1 MSSSTSIP
9 ADSFDDA
16 EEALT
21 EALSQEEVAAVA
33 RQQAFW
39 QRVLVS
45 RNAALTAVGVILF
58 IFFALAAPATFLT
71 TNNLFNMI
79 RNVSLVGIVAV
90 GMTYVMAAGEIDLS
104 VGSVFGFLIVTL
116 GVLVVKYGVNIW
128 LAALFV
134 IFLGAIV
141 GVINGLLRTKI
152 GIPSFIV
159 TLAGLTAYR
168 SAALVVSNQ
177 QPWNGDGVGLFY
189 EITGGNIF
197 GTMPWL
203 IVWMLVV
210 MLIGGLFLS
219 QTKFGYHVYA
229 TGGNLEAA
237 RNAGVNTD
245 RVKVVCF
252 MLTSALC
259 GLVAILLFGYL
270 KTAAPITGTGFEL
283 RVIGAVIVGG
293 VALTGGRGTIYGVF
307 IGAIIIGMITSGL
320 VLLGLSQHFG
330 DIATGLL
337 IVLIGTMDL
346 LVRRAASR
354 SLAYLEG

>member
-1 MSSSTSIP
+1 MSSTTPLS
-9 ADSFDDA
+9 ADRFDDGEEILA
-16 EEALT
+16 EELSHDAVT
-21 EALSQEEVAAVA
+21 ETRE
-33 RQQAFW
+33 QAFW
-39 QRVLVS
+39 QRLLVS
-45 RNAALTAVGVILF
+45 RNLAITVVGIILF
-58 IFFALAAPATFLT
+58 VFFSVAAPATFLT
-71 TNNLFNMI
+71 TLNLFNMI
-79 RNVSLVGIVAV
+79 RNVALVGIVAV
-90 GMTYVMAAGEIDLS
+90 GMTYLMVAGEIDLS

-128 LAALFV
+128 LAAFGV
-134 IFLGAIV
+134 IVLGAIV
-141 GVINGLLRTKI
+141 GAINGLLRTKI

-189 EITGGNIF
+189 QITGGNIA
-197 GTMPWL
+197 GGVPWL

-210 MLIGGLFLS
+210 MLIGGVILA
-219 QTKFGYHVYA
+219 QTRFGYHVYA

-245 RVKVVCF
+245 RVKLLCF
-252 MLTSALC
+252 VLTSALC
-259 GLVAILLFGYL
+259 GVVAVLLFGYL

-307 IGAIIIGMITSGL
+307 MGAIIIGMITSGL
-320 VLLGLSQHFG
+320 VLLGLSQQYG

-337 IVLIGTMDL
+337 IVIIGTMDL
-346 LVRRAASR
+346 LVRRAGSR
-354 SLAYLEG
+354 SLAYMEG

>member
-1 MSSSTSIP
+1 MSSTTPLSR
-9 ADSFDDA
+9 FDDG
-16 EEALT
+16 EEALAD
-21 EALSQEEVAAVA
+21 ELSQEVIPES
-33 RQQAFW
+33 REQTLW
-39 QRVLVS
+39 QRLLVS
-45 RNAALTAVGVILF
+45 RNVAITVVAIILF
-58 IFFALAAPATFLT
+58 IFFSVTAPATFLT
-71 TNNLFNMI
+71 TLNLFNMI
-79 RNVSLVGIVAV
+79 RNVALVGIVAV
-90 GMTYVMAAGEIDLS
+90 GMTYLMVAGEIDLS

-116 GVLVVKYGVNIW
+116 GVLVVKYGTNLW
-128 LAALFV
+128 LAAFV
-134 IFLGAIV
+134 VIVLGGVV
-141 GVINGLLRTKI
+141 GALYGFLRTKI

-177 QPWNGDGVGLFY
+177 QPWNGDGVGFFY
-189 EITGGNIF
+189 EFAGGNTVGGLPVHI
-197 GTMPWL
+197 
-203 IVWMLVV
+203 IWMLVI
-210 MLIGGLFLS
+210 MLIGGVILAR
-219 QTKFGYHVYA
+219 TKFGYHVYA

-245 RVKVVCF
+245 RVKLICF
-252 MLTSALC
+252 VITSALC
-259 GLVAILLFGYL
+259 GVVAVLLFGYL

-307 IGAIIIGMITSGL
+307 MGAIIIGTITSGL

-337 IVLIGTMDL
+337 IVIIGTVDL

-354 SLAYLEG
+354 SIGALAG